1 MVSNSDELNDIED
14 CLQRATKGKWYVIE
28 DETVDS
34 VWIATDEGGN
44 DPIALLDYNSRE
56 ENSANAH
63 LIVDMKNRMSSL
75 IIEVRSLRRRVV
87 ELLAENANEVNLRIK
102 LQSEMGGGCD
112 DSE

>member
-1 MVSNSDELNDIED
+1 MVVNSDELNAIDD
-14 CLQRATKGKWYVIE
+14 CLQRATKGRWYVIE
-28 DETVDS
+28 DEAVDG

-63 LIVDMKNRMSSL
+63 LIVDMKNCMSSL
-75 IIEVRSLRRRVV
+75 VVEVRSLRQRVV

-102 LQSEMGGGCD
+102 LQSEMGCRCD

>member
-1 MVSNSDELNDIED
+1 MVGNSDEFNVIDD

-28 DETVDS
+28 DEAVDS
-34 VWIATDEGGN
+34 VWIATDDECN

-63 LIVDMKNRMSSL
+63 LIVDMRNRIASL
-75 IIEVRSLRRRVV
+75 IVEIRSLRRRVV

-102 LQSEMGGGCD
+102 LQSEMGCESN

>member
-1 MVSNSDELNDIED
+1 MIGNSDELNIIDD

-28 DETVDS
+28 DDCVDS
-34 VWIATDEGGN
+34 VWIATDDEGN

-63 LIVDMKNRMSSL
+63 LIVDMRNRMASL
-75 IIEVRSLRRRVV
+75 IAEVRSLRRRVV

-102 LQSEMGGGCD
+102 LQSEIGYGHD